1 MTQANSSKK
10 KNNGHHFLFHVFRM
24 DKEENP
30 MPTPQAENL
39 LHQLR
44 LIFIKKSMTDNRR
57 N

>member
-1 MTQANSSKK
+1 MTQANSPKK

-30 MPTPQAENL
+30 MPTPQTENL